1 MDCNRRTTYSVL
13 FEIEKNQAYSNLE
26 LNRQI
31 GLQNPDNP
39 AFVRELVYGV
49 LENRIYLDYLLGA
62 LSADFYGISAAL
74 CSYRGDSKAC

>member
-1 MDCNRRTTYSVL
+1 MIDMDCNRRTTYSVL

-49 LENRIYLDYLLGA
+49 LENRIYLDYLLAHLIPKG
-62 LSADFYGISAAL
+62 LSGIKN
-74 CSYRGDSKAC
+74 RF